1 MCRLEKWK
9 GKCVAIIFL
18 ERKVEDLVGGRG
30 KVGGWFFGVEGG
42 SCDFCKDD

>member
-9 GKCVAIIFL
+9 GKRVAIISL
-18 ERKVEDLVGGRG
+18 ERKVEDPVGGRG
-30 KVGGWFFGVEGG
+30 KAGGWLPGAEGG